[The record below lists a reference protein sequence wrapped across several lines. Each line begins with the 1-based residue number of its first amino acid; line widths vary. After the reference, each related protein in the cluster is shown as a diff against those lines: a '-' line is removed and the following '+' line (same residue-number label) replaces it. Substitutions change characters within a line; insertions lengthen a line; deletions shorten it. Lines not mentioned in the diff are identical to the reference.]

1 MPVLNHPAREHRG
14 NRMKNRVL
22 ILVILSCVMLSSL
35 SAATVTVKVNPDG
48 SFSPSVVTI
57 ASGDT
62 VEWTLNG
69 PADSIIPVNW
79 DGVSSGVC
87 SAIKPYSATDP
98 NDLTGPMPLAVSGI
112 FSLSPIDLGFA
123 VVPATSI
130 CAGGLPP
137 AAAAGSQALCRGAQ
151 SGATMDVT
159 WQDPSLTGV
168 FIRLLWKDVQIAP
181 GTADASFDFTILD
194 REVNKAVKNGKVYSL
209 AIRAGDDGTPSWL
222 FANGVTA
229 LQLQD
234 SGDDTEGCGT
244 RMTLGT
250 PTEIAYQN
258 RYYDLLRKVAAHI
271 KSRADWYRA
280 LAYIKPSGANLQ
292 THENRLPKRCSIG
305 CICNPQLF
313 AQKGY
318 TPAGL
323 YAFYQ
328 AQTNLLVSEFP
339 NKTMVYAL
347 IQDGFPRINNNGGY
361 ETSDGTSSG
370 GGPLPG
376 GIEQT
381 QTILNNGQAAHGLL
395 FAVAHN
401 GLQTKKTDNC
411 LNNIN
416 GPGCPN
422 KWVLQE
428 GLEGQVTGWQTS
440 NVDKV
445 SNPAD
450 VESALQNAL
459 SNSQGV
465 YVELYEERFWEAVHQ
480 PNAIVDPLGSGR
492 TMGQWATELH
502 NRRRTLFPSLGD
514 PFPSKYRHT
523 FTRTT
528 LSAGNQILYY
538 IHGSKC
544 GVGSSVAGAVVI
556 LPPGGTPTRHRAARH

>member
-1 MPVLNHPAREHRG
+1 
-14 NRMKNRVL
+14 MKSRAFIACV
-22 ILVILSCVMLSSL
+22 LSCMMPALL
-35 SAATVTVKVNPDG
+35 AAATVTVRVNPDG
-48 SFSPSVVTI
+48 SFSPSTVTI
-57 ASGDT
+57 SSGDT

-69 PADSIIPVNW
+69 PGDSIIPVNW
-79 DGVSSGVC
+79 DGVSGGVC
-87 SAIKPYSATDP
+87 SAVKPYSATDP

-112 FSLSPIDLGFA
+112 FTLSPIDLGFS
-123 VVPATSI
+123 VVPASNT
-130 CAGGLPP
+130 CPGGGAP
-137 AAAAGSQALCRGAQ
+137 AAVAGSQMLCRGAQ
-151 SGATMDVT
+151 NGATMDVT
-159 WQDPSLTGV
+159 WQDPSLTAV

-181 GTADASFDFTILD
+181 GTADSSFDFSVLD

-222 FANGVTA
+222 FTNGVTA

-258 RYYDLLRKVAAHI
+258 HYFDLLRKVAAHL

-280 LAYIKPSGANLQ
+280 LAYIKPSGANLL
-292 THENRLPKRCSIG
+292 THENRLPKRCSTG
-305 CICNPQLF
+305 CICNSQIF
-313 AQKGY
+313 AQRGY

-328 AQTNLLVSEFP
+328 AQTNLLSSEFP

-347 IQDGFPRINNNGGY
+347 IQDGFPRINANGGY

-376 GIEQT
+376 GTEQT
-381 QTILNNGQAAHGLL
+381 QTIINNGQAAHGLSY
-395 FAVAHN
+395 AVAHN

-411 LNNIN
+411 LNNVN
-416 GPGCPN
+416 GVGCPN

-428 GLEGQVTGWQTS
+428 GLEGQVTGWQTT
-440 NVDKV
+440 NVEKV

-450 VESALQNAL
+450 VDSALQNAL

-465 YVELYEERFWEAVHQ
+465 YVELYEERYWEAAHQ
-480 PNAIVDPLGSGR
+480 PNGIVDPLGSGR
-492 TMGQWATELH
+492 TMAQWATQFH
-502 NRRRTLFPSLGD
+502 NRRRTLFPTLGD
-514 PFPSKYRHT
+514 PFPTTYRHT
-523 FTRTT
+523 FTR
-528 LSAGNQILYY
+528 SASSGNQILYY

-544 GVGSSVAGAVVI
+544 GTGSSTAAAVAI
-556 LPPGGTPTRHRAARH
+556 LPPGGTPVRHRATRH

>member
-1 MPVLNHPAREHRG
+1 MT
-14 NRMKNRVL
+14 NRIL
-22 ILVILSCVMLSSL
+22 AGAILVCAMSSL
-35 SAATVTVKVNPDG
+35 LCAATVPVKVNSDG
-48 SFSPSVVTI
+48 SFSPSIVTI

-79 DGVSSGVC
+79 DGVSSGFC
-87 SAIKPYSATDP
+87 SAVKPYSPTDP

-112 FSLSPIDLGFA
+112 FSLSPIDLGFTI
-123 VVPATSI
+123 VPASSN
-130 CAGGLPP
+130 CVGGQPP
-137 AAAAGSQALCRGAQ
+137 AAVAGSQMLCRGGPN
-151 SGATMDVT
+151 GATMDAT

-181 GTADASFDFTILD
+181 GTADSSFDFTILD

-222 FANGVTA
+222 FTNGVTA

-234 SGDDTEGCGT
+234 SGEDTEGCGT
-244 RMTLGT
+244 RMTLGS

-258 RYYDLLRKVAAHI
+258 HYFDLLRKVAAHL
-271 KSRADWYRA
+271 KTRADWYRA
-280 LAYIKPSGANLQ
+280 LAYIKPSGANLL
-292 THENRLPKRCSIG
+292 THENRLPKRCTAG

-313 AQKGY
+313 AQHGY
-318 TPAGL
+318 TPNGL

-361 ETSDGTSSG
+361 ETVDGTSSG
-370 GGPLPG
+370 GGALPG
-376 GIEQT
+376 GVEQT
-381 QTILNNGQAAHGLL
+381 QTILDNGQAAHGLK

-401 GLQTKKTDNC
+401 GLQVKKNENC
-411 LNNIN
+411 LININ
-416 GPGCPN
+416 GAGCPN

-428 GLEGQVTGWQTS
+428 GLEGQVTAWQTT
-440 NVDKV
+440 NAEKV

-450 VESALQNAL
+450 VDSALQNAL

-480 PNAIVDPLGSGR
+480 SNGILNPLGSGH
-492 TMGQWATELH
+492 TMAQWATEFH
-502 NRRRTLFPSLGD
+502 NRRRSLFPSLGD
-514 PFPSKYRHT
+514 PFPTTYRHT
-523 FTRTT
+523 FTRTQST
-528 LSAGNQILYY
+528 GNQIFYY

-544 GVGSSVAGAVVI
+544 GIGASVAGAVVI
-556 LPPGGTPTRHRAARH
+556 VPPGGTPARHRSARH

>member
-1 MPVLNHPAREHRG
+1 MT
-14 NRMKNRVL
+14 NR
-22 ILVILSCVMLSSL
+22 ILAGVILASAMSTLL
-35 SAATVTVKVNPDG
+35 SAATVPVKVNSDG
-48 SFSPSVVTI
+48 SFSPAIVTI
-57 ASGDT
+57 ANGDT

-69 PADSIIPVNW
+69 PGDSIIPVNW

-87 SAIKPYSATDP
+87 SAVKPYSPADP
-98 NDLTGPMPLAVSGI
+98 NEFTGPMPLAVSGI
-112 FSLSPIDLGFA
+112 FTLSPIDGGLT
-123 VVPATSI
+123 VVPVTST
-130 CAGGLPP
+130 CVGGQP
-137 AAAAGSQALCRGAQ
+137 AAVAGSQMLCRGGLN
-151 SGATMDVT
+151 GATLDAT

-181 GTADASFDFTILD
+181 GTADSSFDFTILD
-194 REVNKAVKNGKVYSL
+194 REVNKAVKNGKVYNL

-222 FANGVTA
+222 FTNGVTA

-234 SGDDTEGCGT
+234 SGEDGEGCGFK
-244 RMTLGT
+244 MTLGS

-258 RYYDLLRKVAAHI
+258 HYFDLLRKVAAHL

-280 LAYIKPSGANLQ
+280 LAYIKPSGANLL
-292 THENRLPKRCSIG
+292 THENRLPKRCSAG
-305 CICNPQLF
+305 CICNSQVF
-313 AQKGY
+313 AQHGY
-318 TPAGL
+318 TPNGL

-361 ETSDGTSSG
+361 ETVDGTSSG
-370 GGPLPG
+370 SGALPG
-376 GIEQT
+376 GTEQT
-381 QTILNNGQAAHGLL
+381 QTILDNGQAAHGLK

-401 GLQTKKTDNC
+401 GLQVKKTDNC

-416 GPGCPN
+416 GLGCPN

-428 GLEGQVTGWQTS
+428 GLEGQVTGWQTTNS
-440 NVDKV
+440 EKV

-450 VESALQNAL
+450 VDSALQNAL
-459 SNSQGV
+459 VNSQGV

-480 PNAIVDPLGSGR
+480 SNGILDPLGSGR
-492 TMGQWATELH
+492 TMAQWATQFH

-514 PFPSKYRHT
+514 PFPTTYRHT
-523 FTRTT
+523 FTRTQST
-528 LSAGNQILYY
+528 GNQIFYY

-544 GVGSSVAGAVVI
+544 GVGSSAAGTIVI
-556 LPPGGTPTRHRAARH
+556 APTGGTPARHRAAHH